1 MKSILKVALLASAA
15 QVAFVSGAFAQD
27 AAPATQ
33 PGFNI
38 EEVVVTA
45 RRREESLKDVPVSV
59 SALGAERLEAM
70 GASDITTLQ
79 QQTPN
84 ATVQI
89 ARGSNSTLISFIR
102 GVGQQDPLWG
112 FEPGVGLYVDDVYV
126 ARPQGAVL
134 DIFDIERI
142 EVLRGPQGTLYGRNT
157 IGGAIKYVTKKLD
170 LTRPQ
175 FTARGSLGSYD
186 QRDVVVTGSV
196 PLTDQL
202 AIGGSVASYDRDGFG
217 KNLNTGDEHYDKDV
231 FAYRA
236 SAEYAPNDDLFF
248 RVAYD
253 RVKDDSNPR
262 HGHRELPGTGADAAV
277 LDDVYDTRAG
287 IAGKNS
293 VETEGWSVT
302 GQWNVNDIITLK
314 SISAGRESYTDT
326 IIDFDGTPAPTLDI
340 PAFYA
345 DEQFSQ
351 EFQVQ
356 FNTDRVQGVAGVYYM
371 NGFAKG
377 AFDTVAGNLGL
388 AINSSGKVSTTSLA
402 AFADVSFDITD
413 RLKASVGG
421 RWTQDSKNANVFRA
435 FYLGATRTP
444 ILGGTPRAILQTRTN
459 YVADKDFEEFTPRFS
474 VSYELSDDLTAY
486 ASYSDGFKSGGW
498 DMRGDAFLTPQTV
511 NGYEPETV
519 KAYEIGLKGSLFERR
534 LQFSSAWFYSDYK
547 DQQITTQQVATPPQV
562 GIASIVD
569 NAGASTIWGAE
580 FEGSAY
586 LTQSLTANFAVGYL
600 NAEFDEFITNITG
613 TPVDISDTREF
624 QNSPEW
630 SGYLGVTY
638 KTALAGG
645 TLRVTPSLSYRD
657 DYHLFDV
664 ADPVLDQKGYTLVDL
679 GIVWDAPGDQWQV
692 ALYGKNLTDE
702 EYRVGGYSFPG
713 ATYNNSIIGFYGP
726 PRTWTATIQYKF

>member
-1 MKSILKVALLASAA
+1 MKSILKVALLAGAA
-15 QVAFVSGAFAQD
+15 QVAFASGAVAQS
-27 AAPATQ
+27 AAPATETS
-33 PGFNI
+33 FDI
-38 EEVVVTA
+38 EQVVVTA

-70 GASDITTLQ
+70 GAADITTLQ

-84 ATVQI
+84 ATVQV

-175 FTARGSLGSYD
+175 FSARGSLGSYD
-186 QRDVVVTGSV
+186 QRDIVVTGSV
-196 PLTDQL
+196 PLTDKL

-217 KNLNTGDEHYDKDV
+217 KNLNTGEEHYDKDV

-236 SAEYAPNDDLFF
+236 SAEYAPTDDLFF
-248 RVAYD
+248 RFAYD
-253 RVKDDSNPR
+253 KVEDNSNPR
-262 HGHRELPGTGADAAV
+262 HGHRETAGVGADAAV
-277 LDDVYDTRAG
+277 LGDVYDTRAG
-287 IAGKNS
+287 ITGKNK
-293 VETEGWSVT
+293 VDTEGWSLT
-302 GQWNVNDIITLK
+302 GQWNVNDVITLK
-314 SISAGRESYTDT
+314 SITAGRESYTDT
-326 IIDFDGTPAPTLDI
+326 IIDFDNTPAPTLDI

-356 FNTDRVQGVAGVYYM
+356 FATDRVQGVAGVYYM
-371 NGFAKG
+371 NGYAKG

-388 AINSSGKVSTTSLA
+388 SINSSGKVSTTSLA

-435 FYLGATRTP
+435 FYLGATRSP
-444 ILGGTPRAILQTRTN
+444 VLGGPARAILQTRTN
-459 YVADKDFEEFTPRFS
+459 YTAEKDFEEFTPRIS

-519 KAYEIGLKGSLFERR
+519 KAYEIGLKGSLFDRR

-547 DQQITTQQVATPPQV
+547 DQQITTQQVATAPQV

-569 NAGASTIWGAE
+569 NAGASTIWGLE
-580 FEGSAY
+580 FEGAAY
-586 LTQSLTANFAVGYL
+586 LSRSLTANFAVGYL

-613 TPVDISDTREF
+613 TPVDISNTREF
-624 QNSPEW
+624 QNSPEL
-630 SGYLGVTY
+630 SGFLGVTY

-664 ADPVLDQKGYTLVDL
+664 ADPILDQKAYTLVDL
-679 GIVWDAPGDQWQV
+679 GVVWDAPGDQWQV
-692 ALYGKNLTDE
+692 GVYGKNLTDK

>member
-1 MKSILKVALLASAA
+1 MKSILKVALLAGAA
-15 QVAFVSGAFAQD
+15 QVAFASGAVAQD
-27 AAPATQ
+27 AAPATETS
-33 PGFNI
+33 FNI

-84 ATVQI
+84 ATVQV

-196 PLTDQL
+196 PLTDKL

-217 KNLNTGDEHYDKDV
+217 KNLNTGEEHYDKDV

-236 SAEYAPNDDLFF
+236 SAEYAPTDDLFF
-248 RVAYD
+248 RFAYD
-253 RVKDDSNPR
+253 KVEDNSNPR
-262 HGHRELPGTGADAAV
+262 HGHRETAGVGADAQI

-287 IAGKNS
+287 ITGKNK
-293 VETEGWSVT
+293 VDTEGWSLT
-302 GQWNVNDIITLK
+302 GQWNVNDVITLK
-314 SISAGRESYTDT
+314 SITAGRESYTDT
-326 IIDFDGTPAPTLDI
+326 IIDFDNTPAPTLDI

-356 FNTDRVQGVAGVYYM
+356 FATDRVQGVAGVYYM
-371 NGFAKG
+371 NGYAKG

-435 FYLGATRTP
+435 FYLGATRSP
-444 ILGGTPRAILQTRTN
+444 VLGGAPRAILQTRTN
-459 YVADKDFEEFTPRFS
+459 YVAEKDFEEFTPRIS
-474 VSYELSDDLTAY
+474 VSYELSDELTAY

-519 KAYEIGLKGSLFERR
+519 KAYEIGLKGSLLDRR

-569 NAGASTIWGAE
+569 NAGASTIWGLE

-586 LTQSLTANFAVGYL
+586 LSQSLTANFAVGYL

-613 TPVDISDTREF
+613 TPVDISNTREF

-645 TLRVTPSLSYRD
+645 TLRVTPSLSYRG

-664 ADPVLDQKGYTLVDL
+664 ADPILDQKAYTLVDL
-679 GIVWDAPGDQWQV
+679 GVVWDAPGDQWQV
-692 ALYGKNLTDE
+692 GVYGKNLTDE